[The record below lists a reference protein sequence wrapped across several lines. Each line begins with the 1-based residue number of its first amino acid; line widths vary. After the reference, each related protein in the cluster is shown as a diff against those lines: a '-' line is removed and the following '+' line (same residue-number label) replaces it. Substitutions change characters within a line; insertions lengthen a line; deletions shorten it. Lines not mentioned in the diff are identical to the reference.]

1 MGADRVLICADA
13 ITEDAYLQAL
23 AASLGTSY
31 DRLDTLRRADVPLSD
46 SDLIRAATAGLHAD
60 P

>member
-31 DRLDTLRRADVPLSD
+31 DRLDTLTTGRRSAQRQRLDPCGDGRIDAD
-46 SDLIRAATAGLHAD
+46 A
-60 P
+60 